1 MVCYSFTAQDFHP
14 LTPCQSSRRT
24 NVLKCSFLKGLLLC
38 HPASLPVLI
47 NGVAGGH
54 GSSLP
59 LDYKRPALGGP
70 QVGGRGQAEQHD
82 RIGGGGQS
90 DRHPQHQSE
99 GHPAGELADPEQAKE
114 LLAVPD
120 RSTRKGKRDYV
131 ILALLVGCALR
142 RNELAELD
150 VSTIQQ
156 REGRWVLADLEGKGR
171 RIRTVAIPI
180 WVKQKINAWMTA
192 AAIEEGRLLRSIS
205 KSGKIHRDLGDPV
218 PEGGPVDI
226 ILYLAISENAFQ
238 SDELPFLESLGELR
252 EIPPGIDAMPFG
264 AAFVVTF
271 VALPAFLSCDVED
284 DVLFVVLSGFGFCGL
299 PEAADE
305 DNFVEH
311 GVWLRFFWFVRC
323 LRYMLAQRVC
333 RRDPLPRRLDRI
345 CGRGPEL
352 ALGQESPP
360 CRGAQRILGRR
371 ACVRRAAVF

>member
-1 MVCYSFTAQDFHP
+1 MEALSPSTINVRLSAVRKMVGEA
-14 LTPCQSSRRT
+14 RRNNT
-24 NVLKCSFLKGLLLC
+24 IGSEEA
-38 HPASLPVLI
+38 ASLTDIPNI
-47 NGVAGGH
+47 SQKGT
-54 GSSLP
+54 
-59 LDYKRPALGGP
+59 RLGNW
-70 QVGGRGQAEQHD
+70 
-82 RIGGGGQS
+82 
-90 DRHPQHQSE
+90 
-99 GHPAGELADPEQAKE
+99 LTPEQAKE

-120 RSTRKGKRDYV
+120 RSTRKGKRYYV

-156 REGRWVLADLEGKGR
+156 REGRWMLADLEGKGR

-284 DVLFVVLSGFGFCGL
+284 DVLFVVLSGFGFCVL

-311 GVWLRFFWFVRC
+311 GVGSVSFGLSAVCGTCLPNGCAVATHSLGDWTESAEGDPNLLWGRSPHLAEARSGFWEGER
-323 LRYMLAQRVC
+323 AS
-333 RRDPLPRRLDRI
+333 
-345 CGRGPEL
+345 E
-352 ALGQESPP
+352 
-360 CRGAQRILGRR
+360 GRR
-371 ACVRRAAVF
+371 RFERAAR